1 MLLSPMLDCIHAM
14 EANLKHLGHEPWHR
28 MCGRTVLKFYINQTK
43 TENYKFCSG
52 IMISYVEAVVKSI
65 EGFEQVVTYAP
76 YKSKLLQRK
85 SVEFEKELL

>member
-1 MLLSPMLDCIHAM
+1 MK
-14 EANLKHLGHEPWHR
+14 N
-28 MCGRTVLKFYINQTK
+28 
-43 TENYKFCSG
+43 ENSKFCPG